1 MEYYT
6 IDIAFGT
13 LVRYLRRD
21 IYMDIAALST
31 AMAQAD
37 VMNSVSIAVLDKTME
52 MSEDLGAGLINMID
66 HSMELSV
73 NPHIGSNI
81 DVLV

>member
-1 MEYYT
+1 
-6 IDIAFGT
+6 
-13 LVRYLRRD
+13 
-21 IYMDIAALST
+21 MDIAALST

>member
-1 MEYYT
+1 
-6 IDIAFGT
+6 
-13 LVRYLRRD
+13 
-21 IYMDIAALST
+21 MDIAALST
-31 AMAQAD
+31 ALAHSD

-52 MSEDLGAGLINMID
+52 ISEDLGTGLVNMID
-66 HSMELSV
+66 NSMELSV

>member
-1 MEYYT
+1 
-6 IDIAFGT
+6 
-13 LVRYLRRD
+13 
-21 IYMDIAALST
+21 MDIAALST

-37 VMNSVSIAVLDKTME
+37 VKNSVSIAVLDKTME

>member
-1 MEYYT
+1 
-6 IDIAFGT
+6 
-13 LVRYLRRD
+13 
-21 IYMDIAALST
+21 MDIAALST
-31 AMAQAD
+31 ALAHSD

-52 MSEDLGAGLINMID
+52 MSEDLGTGLVNMID
-66 HSMELSV
+66 NSMELSV